1 MFSLAPRWRIKIVA
15 HDTHIENSVNEKMKE
30 FANNAE
36 QSLQRLAQLLDIHL
50 TFGWKSRLSKTLN
63 IKRNTIST
71 WIRRDAIPARAILG
85 IEAAGFTSQMWQS
98 VKSGKS
104 APQSTKSPRPDPS
117 YGHEPARFGA
127 LAGNAPHDD
136 KNPPEKILLQKY
148 VKVLESKVTLLE
160 ELLSIRNKH
169 VSELKRIIQGVHP
182 PDGLAERRNC
192 HIDLLEAIARIN
204 GIENNDEISAS
215 CGGGGVN

>member
-1 MFSLAPRWRIKIVA
+1 MIQISQEMSTKKSKQHHLSHNNASLLGFMERLQTSAIVA
-15 HDTHIENSVNEKMKE
+15 GQDAVTI
-30 FANNAE
+30 ANA
-36 QSLQRLAQLLDIHL
+36 
-50 TFGWKSRLSKTLN
+50 
-63 IKRNTIST
+63 
-71 WIRRDAIPARAILG
+71 LG
-85 IEAAGFTSQMWQS
+85 ISRQTVDHWFRGRNQPRKPALKKLADFLGVQVLWLAKGTGRKELNPSDS
-98 VKSGKS
+98 KSS
-104 APQSTKSPRPDPS
+104 PQSTKSPRPDPS

-215 CGGGGVN
+215 CGGG